1 MLTKE
6 KIRKTIDTMPEDLSL
21 DEVFERLILLEKI
34 EEGIKDADEG
44 RVYSTEEVKSRLNG
58 WLR

>member
-6 KIRKTIDTMPEDLSL
+6 KIRKTIDLMPENMTL
-21 DEVFERLILLEKI
+21 DQVIEQLILLEKI

-44 RVYSTEEVKSRLNG
+44 KVYTTDEVKSRLNG
-58 WLR
+58 WLK

>member
-6 KIRKTIDTMPEDLSL
+6 KIRKTIDTMPEILSL
-21 DEVFERLILLEKI
+21 DEVIEKLTLLEKI

-44 RVYSTEEVKSRLNG
+44 RVYTTEEVKRRLNG
-58 WLR
+58 VFN